1 MKVDLYLIA
10 FGPLRSVFSS
20 QELVNFADT
29 MAERGIR
36 MRQGLEE
43 VLDGWTMGRVEGEK
57 DEENNKLDEI
67 EEDAQELRRLM
78 PY

>member
-1 MKVDLYLIA
+1 MEVDLYLIA

-20 QELVNFADT
+20 QELINFADT

-43 VLDGWTMGRVEGEK
+43 VLDGWKMGRVEGEK
-57 DEENNKLDEI
+57 DEENKELDEI
-67 EEDAQELRRLM
+67 EENAQELRRLM